1 MTTNYSLADSLG
13 KDAGGAKFSM
23 WVDIGT
29 SQLDFSLP
37 GGIGAKVV
45 GGKIT
50 SALWS
55 GNGLAG
61 SKIEPTG
68 GVGNLIMAHWSSAA
82 SATATQNGI
91 HLRAN
96 DRGELYH
103 SQLATTTCVM
113 SGSTE
118 TVSLAS
124 GILYSAIIAA
134 CGAVSAGQ
142 VAILNGGV
150 SLAHLV
156 FGAANETL
164 PPVMFGTGACFSS
177 LRFERRN
184 TAGTIYASFSYKPYG
199 Q

>member
-1 MTTNYSLADSLG
+1 MSTNYNLSDSLS
-13 KDAGGAKFSM
+13 KDAGGAKM
-23 WVDIGT
+23 MNWVDIAT
-29 SQLDFSLP
+29 SQLDMALP
-37 GGIGAKVV
+37 AGIGAKTV
-45 GGKIT
+45 GSKIT

-61 SKIEPTG
+61 CKVEPTG
-68 GVGNLIMAHWSSAA
+68 GVGNMLMAHWSSVA

-91 HLRAN
+91 HLRAS

-103 SQLATTTCVM
+103 SSLATTTCVM

-142 VAILNGGV
+142 VSILNGGT

-156 FGAANETL
+156 FGNPNETL
-164 PPVMFGTGACFSS
+164 PPVTFGTGACFGS

-184 TAGTIYASFSYKPYG
+184 TVGTIYATFSYKNYG

>member
-1 MTTNYSLADSLG
+1 MTTQFSLADSLP
-13 KDAGGAKFSM
+13 KDAGGARFAA
-23 WVDIGT
+23 WTDLGT

-68 GVGNLIMAHWSSAA
+68 GVGNLMMAHWSSAA

-91 HLRAN
+91 HIRAN
-96 DRGELYH
+96 DRGEFYQ

-118 TVSLAS
+118 MVTLAS
-124 GILYSAIIAA
+124 GIIYSAIIAA
-134 CGAVSAGQ
+134 CGAVSGGQ
-142 VAILNGGV
+142 VAIMNGAV

-156 FGAANETL
+156 FSGPNETI
-164 PPVMFGTGACFSS
+164 PVVFGTGACFGN
-177 LRFERRN
+177 LKFERRN
-184 TAGTIYASFSYKPYG
+184 TVGTVYASFAYKNYG
-199 Q
+199 QI